1 MASICSDGRAVVQA
15 PRPSSRRPASSSGLH
30 ERPIAIHFPT
40 MASGSRSRAT
50 DPDRRPRRRSPG
62 SEAYLHR
69 AKTQPLGEA
78 RANSPG
84 RVLIQ
89 FQRPCANTIRGSGPR
104 GQFHLRKAPAARI
117 EDGPGYS
124 RVPGGV
130 ARSWQLALSLTK
142 GDLPNR
148 RVGHLSPWTYSNF
161 AKRGQQGACR
171 DRNFGIAS
179 MALWALRTYVNTR
192 GQDVVKDWYDS
203 QSTRMQAFS
212 GVRLEYLLQRSPS

>member
-1 MASICSDGRAVVQA
+1 
-15 PRPSSRRPASSSGLH
+15 
-30 ERPIAIHFPT
+30 

-69 AKTQPLGEA
+69 AKTQPFGEA
-78 RANSPG
+78 RANSP
-84 RVLIQ
+84 RRMIQ

-104 GQFHLRKAPAARI
+104 GRFHLRKAPAA
-117 EDGPGYS
+117 ELKTVPGTPGYQA
-124 RVPGGV
+124 VLPGAG
-130 ARSWQLALSLTK
+130 SWLYPL
-142 GDLPNR
+142 R
-148 RVGHLSPWTYSNF
+148 RVTSRTGEWATCPWTYSNF

-203 QSTRMQAFS
+203 QSTRVQAAF
-212 GVRLEYLLQRSPS
+212 GVRLEYLLQRPVHEWKEPYFSLLRGPCLGLGEVRFLAEKRQYRPIGFLDRPD